1 MLPKGRTTVIS
12 SSNILQLPRYDHSY
26 FVVAAALDGIVIK
39 FSVQTDG
46 TNAFVTLFVNDR
58 AVPRATNIP
67 VSGILSQI
75 DLQEEIET
83 NDAITLIINSVPHAW
98 PPEGSSGP
106 AAKKRWRHHHHHHAD
121 PETPRPVVA
130 NLSYTL
136 WTEQEL
142 RAPTN

>member
-1 MLPKGRTTVIS
+1 MRTTVIS
-12 SSNILQLPRYDHSY
+12 QSNVFQLPRYDHSY
-26 FVVAAALDGIVIK
+26 FLVAAALGGIVIK

-67 VSGILSQI
+67 VSGILAQI

-83 NDAITLIINSVPHAW
+83 NDAITLIINSVPHIW
-98 PPEGSSGP
+98 PPEGTTGP
-106 AAKKRWRHHHHHHAD
+106 GAKLRARHHHHHHED
-121 PETPRPVVA
+121 PETPPPVVQ

-136 WTEQEL
+136 WVEQPV
-142 RAPTN
+142 RTATS